1 MEEYTLPDRVFS
13 CLTCQAYTASPARNS
28 CSNRIESLSL
38 SRFPFLVC
46 IDFYLFSNMSADD
59 LVEIDSLEATVII
72 DNELDPLSTI
82 APDTVHVTGLMGN
95 VARCARD
102 TLDDRGPGC
111 KELRMED
118 ICCSAHGLSIL
129 VVCIP

>member
-1 MEEYTLPDRVFS
+1 MEEYILPDWVSVALHARQPQRHLPAIHAAPELNLTFS
-13 CLTCQAYTASPARNS
+13 PDFPSSPA
-28 CSNRIESLSL
+28 
-38 SRFPFLVC
+38 
-46 IDFYLFSNMSADD
+46 IDFYLSSNMSADD

-95 VARCARD
+95 IARCARD
-102 TLDDRGPGC
+102 THDERGPGC

-129 VVCIP
+129 VVCIS